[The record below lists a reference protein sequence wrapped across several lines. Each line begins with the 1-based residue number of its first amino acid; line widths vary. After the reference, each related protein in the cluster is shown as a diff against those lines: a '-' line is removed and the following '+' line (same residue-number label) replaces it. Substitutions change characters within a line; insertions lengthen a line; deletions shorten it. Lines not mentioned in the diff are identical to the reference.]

1 MSLPCLYLEAFYM
14 QVIIYK
20 FVDGTMNAVEVTDE
34 LYLIHLEL
42 VQMEKRNH
50 WRETRRHISL
60 NYLIQNGI
68 DFEDKS
74 ADTLAIIIR
83 RENIERVHKALLT
96 LSDKRRELVH
106 KIYYEEITMRSIA
119 RERGVSHS
127 SISQQMAT
135 IRKRLQKQLRDC
147 NI

>member
-1 MSLPCLYLEAFYM
+1 M
-14 QVIIYK
+14 QIIIYK
-20 FVDGTMNAVEVTDE
+20 FVDGTTNEIEVTDE
-34 LYLIHLEL
+34 LYLIHLQL

-50 WRETRRHISL
+50 WRETRRHTSL
-60 NYLIQNGI
+60 NYLIENGI

-96 LSDKRRELVH
+96 LSDKRRDLVR
-106 KIYYEEITMRSIA
+106 KVFYEEMTMRQIA
-119 RERGVSHS
+119 SQTGVSHAA
-127 SISQQMAT
+127 ISQRMKT

-147 NI
+147 SI

>member
-1 MSLPCLYLEAFYM
+1 M

-20 FVDGTMNAVEVTDE
+20 FVDGTTNEIEVTDE
-34 LYLIHLEL
+34 LYLIHLQL

-50 WRETRRHISL
+50 WRETRRHTSL
-60 NYLIQNGI
+60 NYLIENGI

-106 KIYYEEITMRSIA
+106 KFYYEEMTMWAIA

-135 IRKRLQKQLRDC
+135 VRKHLQKQLRDFV
-147 NI
+147 

>member
-1 MSLPCLYLEAFYM
+1 M

-20 FVDGTMNAVEVTDE
+20 FVDGTTNEIEVTDE
-34 LYLIHLEL
+34 LYLIHLQL

-50 WRETRRHISL
+50 WRETRRHTSL
-60 NYLIQNGI
+60 NYLIENGI

-74 ADTLAIIIR
+74 ADTIAIIIR

-106 KIYYEEITMRSIA
+106 KFYYEERTMRAIA

-135 IRKRLQKQLRDC
+135 VRKHLQKQLRDFV
-147 NI
+147 

>member
-1 MSLPCLYLEAFYM
+1 M

-20 FVDGTMNAVEVTDE
+20 FVDGTTNEIEVTDE
-34 LYLIHLEL
+34 LFLIHLQL

-50 WRETRRHISL
+50 WRETRRHTSL
-60 NYLIQNGI
+60 NYLIENGI
-68 DFEDKS
+68 DFEDKT

-106 KIYYEEITMRSIA
+106 KFYYEELTMRQISSQT
-119 RERGVSHS
+119 GVSHTA
-127 SISQQMAT
+127 ISQRMKT
-135 IRKRLQKQLRDC
+135 IRNRLKKELHDYT
-147 NI
+147 I

>member
-1 MSLPCLYLEAFYM
+1 MLIF
-14 QVIIYK
+14 K
-20 FVDGTMNAVEVTDE
+20 FVDGTTNEIEVTDE

-42 VQMEKRNH
+42 VQMEKCNH
-50 WRETRRHISL
+50 WRETRRHTSL
-60 NYLIQNGI
+60 NYLIESGI

-96 LSDKRRELVH
+96 LSDRRRELVH
-106 KIYYEEITMRSIA
+106 KVFYEGMTMRSIA

-127 SISQQMAT
+127 SITQQMAT
-135 IRKRLQKQLRDC
+135 IRKRLQKQLREC

>member
-1 MSLPCLYLEAFYM
+1 M
-14 QVIIYK
+14 QIIIYK
-20 FVDGTMNAVEVTDE
+20 FVDGTTNAIEVTDE
-34 LYLIHLEL
+34 LYLIHLKL

-50 WRETRRHISL
+50 WRETRRHTSL
-60 NYLIQNGI
+60 NYLIENGI

-106 KIYYEEITMRSIA
+106 KFYYEEMTMRAIA
-119 RERGVSHS
+119 RERGVTNS
-127 SISQQMAT
+127 SITQQMAT
-135 IRKRLQKQLRDC
+135 VRKHLQKQLRDFV
-147 NI
+147 

>member
-1 MSLPCLYLEAFYM
+1 M

-20 FVDGTMNAVEVTDE
+20 FVDGTTNEIEVTDE
-34 LYLIHLEL
+34 LYLIHLQL

-50 WRETRRHISL
+50 WRETRRHTSL
-60 NYLIQNGI
+60 NYLIENGI

-74 ADTLAIIIR
+74 ADTIAIIIR

-106 KIYYEEITMRSIA
+106 KFYYEEMTMRAIA

-135 IRKRLQKQLRDC
+135 VRKHLQKQLRDFV
-147 NI
+147 

>member
-1 MSLPCLYLEAFYM
+1 M

-20 FVDGTMNAVEVTDE
+20 FVDGTTNAIEVTDE
-34 LYLIHLEL
+34 LYLIHLQL

-50 WRETRRHISL
+50 WREIRRHTSL
-60 NYLIQNGI
+60 NYLIENGI

-106 KIYYEEITMRSIA
+106 KFYYEEMTMRAIA

-135 IRKRLQKQLRDC
+135 VRKHLQKQLRDFV
-147 NI
+147 

>member
-1 MSLPCLYLEAFYM
+1 M

-20 FVDGTMNAVEVTDE
+20 FVDGTTNEIEVTDE
-34 LYLIHLEL
+34 LYLIRLQL

-50 WRETRRHISL
+50 WRETRRHTSL
-60 NYLIQNGI
+60 NYLIENGI

-106 KIYYEEITMRSIA
+106 KFYYEEMTMRVIA

-135 IRKRLQKQLRDC
+135 VRKHLQKQLRDFV
-147 NI
+147 

>member
-1 MSLPCLYLEAFYM
+1 M

-20 FVDGTMNAVEVTDE
+20 FVDGTTNEIEVTDE
-34 LYLIHLEL
+34 LYLIHLQL
-42 VQMEKRNH
+42 VQIEKRNH
-50 WRETRRHISL
+50 WRETRRHTSL
-60 NYLIQNGI
+60 NYLIENGI

-106 KIYYEEITMRSIA
+106 KFYYEEMTMRAIA
-119 RERGVSHS
+119 RKRGVSHS

-135 IRKRLQKQLRDC
+135 VRKHLQKQLRDFV
-147 NI
+147 

>member
-1 MSLPCLYLEAFYM
+1 M

-20 FVDGTMNAVEVTDE
+20 FVDGTTNTVEVTE
-34 LYLIHLEL
+34 EIYLIHLEL
-42 VQMEKRNH
+42 VQQEKRNH
-50 WRETRRHISL
+50 WKETRRHTSL
-60 NYLIQNGI
+60 YYLIENGI

-83 RENIERVHKALLT
+83 RENTERVHKALLT

-106 KIYYEEITMRSIA
+106 KVFYEEMTMRAIA

-135 IRKRLQKQLRDC
+135 VRKHLQKQLRDC
-147 NI
+147 GI

>member
-1 MSLPCLYLEAFYM
+1 M
-14 QVIIYK
+14 QVIKYK
-20 FVDGTMNAVEVTDE
+20 FVDGITNEIEVTDE
-34 LYLIHLEL
+34 LYLIHLQL

-50 WRETRRHISL
+50 WREIRRHTSL
-60 NYLIQNGI
+60 NYLIENGI

-106 KIYYEEITMRSIA
+106 KFYYEEMTMRAIA

-135 IRKRLQKQLRDC
+135 VRKHLQKQLRDFV
-147 NI
+147 

>member
-1 MSLPCLYLEAFYM
+1 M

-20 FVDGTMNAVEVTDE
+20 FVDGTTNAVEVTEDI
-34 LYLIHLEL
+34 YLIHLEL
-42 VQMEKRNH
+42 LQQEKRNH
-50 WRETRRHISL
+50 WKETRRHTSL
-60 NYLIQNGI
+60 YYLIENGI

-83 RENIERVHKALLT
+83 RENTERVHKALLT

-106 KIYYEEITMRSIA
+106 KFYYEEMTMRAIA

-135 IRKRLQKQLRDC
+135 VRKHLQKQLRDFV
-147 NI
+147 

>member
-1 MSLPCLYLEAFYM
+1 M

-20 FVDGTMNAVEVTDE
+20 FVDVTTNEIEVTDE
-34 LYLIHLEL
+34 LYLIHLQL

-50 WRETRRHISL
+50 WRETRRHTSL
-60 NYLIQNGI
+60 NYFIENGI

-83 RENIERVHKALLT
+83 RENIERLHKALLT

-106 KIYYEEITMRSIA
+106 KFYYEEMTMRAIA

-135 IRKRLQKQLRDC
+135 VRKHLQKQLRDFV
-147 NI
+147 

>member
-1 MSLPCLYLEAFYM
+1 M

-20 FVDGTMNAVEVTDE
+20 FVDGTTNEIEVTDE
-34 LYLIHLEL
+34 LYLIHLQL
-42 VQMEKRNH
+42 VQIEKRNH
-50 WRETRRHISL
+50 WRETRRHTSL
-60 NYLIQNGI
+60 NYLIENGI

-74 ADTLAIIIR
+74 ADTIAIIIR

-106 KIYYEEITMRSIA
+106 KFYYEEMTMRAIA

-135 IRKRLQKQLRDC
+135 VRKHLQKQLRDFV
-147 NI
+147 

>member
-1 MSLPCLYLEAFYM
+1 M

-20 FVDGTMNAVEVTDE
+20 FVDGTTNEIEVTDE
-34 LYLIHLEL
+34 LYLIHLQL

-50 WRETRRHISL
+50 WRETRRHTSL
-60 NYLIQNGI
+60 NYLIENGI

-106 KIYYEEITMRSIA
+106 KFYYEEMTMRAIA

-135 IRKRLQKQLRDC
+135 VRKHLQKQLRDFV
-147 NI
+147 